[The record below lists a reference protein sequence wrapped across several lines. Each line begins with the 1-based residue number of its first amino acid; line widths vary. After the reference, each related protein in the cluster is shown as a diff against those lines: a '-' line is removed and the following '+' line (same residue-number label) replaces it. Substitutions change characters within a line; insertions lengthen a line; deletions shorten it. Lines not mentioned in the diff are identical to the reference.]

1 MNKARSGIAGVG
13 LSQPRQILT
22 HEVTTACVAMFPRCR
37 SVSECA
43 TLAAPLPRQT
53 PGSVNDA
60 EFNFEDCNCLEEI
73 WLTKN
78 LMHAA

>member
-1 MNKARSGIAGVG
+1 MQKARSGIAGVG

-22 HEVTTACVAMFPRCR
+22 NKITTACAAMFPRCR

-43 TLAAPLPRQT
+43 TLAATLPRQA
-53 PGSVNDA
+53 PDVMYDA
-60 EFNFEDCNCLEEI
+60 EFNFEDRNCLEEI